1 MGRPGRPDMKV
12 LVLVVAASAVALAIE
27 MGDEAALCLSEME
40 VHALCGKGTRLQA
53 KMNAALKECVP
64 EEVYTMA
71 MEEPQHAVQP
81 QQTKTAFTTTVE
93 LPTSARANFDMVDRR
108 GKGKKKPSKKPSKST
123 FESCEASCPTM
134 EEIKA
139 KGMEKMKT
147 EVCVMKA
154 IGWIDTQGNEMKEVV
169 AADMSEFP
177 AGVVEAV
184 KESNVKA
191 CSEKM
196 TAKKMDEM
204 MKDKKFQRKYGACFK
219 NQCYSDEQNDM
230 MAKMMEMQ
238 AGLKCWNMA
247 FTKSCS
253 NHIGQGIQA
262 MMMGQK

>member
-1 MGRPGRPDMKV
+1 MG
-12 LVLVVAASAVALAIE
+12 VLVVAASAVALAIE
-27 MGDEAALCLSEME
+27 RGDEAALCLSEME

-196 TAKKMDEM
+196 TARKMEEM
-204 MKDKKFQRKYGACFK
+204 MK
-219 NQCYSDEQNDM
+219 
-230 MAKMMEMQ
+230 
-238 AGLKCWNMA
+238 
-247 FTKSCS
+247 
-253 NHIGQGIQA
+253 
-262 MMMGQK
+262 

>member
-1 MGRPGRPDMKV
+1 
-12 LVLVVAASAVALAIE
+12 
-27 MGDEAALCLSEME
+27 
-40 VHALCGKGTRLQA
+40 
-53 KMNAALKECVP
+53 MNSALKECVP
-64 EEVYTMA
+64 KEVYTMA

-108 GKGKKKPSKKPSKST
+108 RKGKNGKKGKKGKGKKKPSKKPSKST

-147 EVCVMKA
+147 ELCVMKA

-196 TAKKMDEM
+196 TAKKME
-204 MKDKKFQRKYGACFK
+204 
-219 NQCYSDEQNDM
+219 
-230 MAKMMEMQ
+230 EMQ

-253 NHIGQGIQA
+253 NHIGQGIRA
-262 MMMGQK
+262 MMMGQ

>member
-1 MGRPGRPDMKV
+1 MGARPGRPDMKV
-12 LVLVVAASAVALAIE
+12 LVLVVTVSAVALAIE

-53 KMNAALKECVP
+53 KMNSALKECVP
-64 EEVYTMA
+64 KEVYTMA

-108 GKGKKKPSKKPSKST
+108 RKGKKGKKGK
-123 FESCEASCPTM
+123 
-134 EEIKA
+134 
-139 KGMEKMKT
+139 KGMGKMKT

-154 IGWIDTQGNEMKEVV
+154 IGWIDTQGNEMKEMV

-196 TAKKMDEM
+196 TAKKMEEM

-253 NHIGQGIQA
+253 NHIGQGIRA